1 MEVKEAKVTKPK
13 APRKPRKKKA
23 AAAPAIHQ
31 PAQHNIGIKKTQLMR
46 LAEKYGDTGLTN
58 PRSIDPLVHMLAE
71 LGEVTFGPSVIV
83 ACEESIALSNSGFN
97 RGKAIGF
104 LADQMVRKY
113 LAHALRSCGKDELG
127 LKISKMPV
135 LNSASYVDYFMACST
150 LERDAFRTDVHK
162 VANDMVKIVTGYQT
176 EQPGQVC
183 DSIVNF
189 FKTTKNRAGYEE
201 LLKNLCHLVKTG
213 KNL

>member
-1 MEVKEAKVTKPK
+1 MEAKETKPVKAK

-23 AAAPAIHQ
+23 EVRPTTQ
-31 PAQHNIGIKKTQLMR
+31 MTDHNVGIKKTQLMR

-58 PRSIDPLVHMLAE
+58 PRSIDPLVHLLAE
-71 LGEVTFGPSVIV
+71 LGEITFGSDVIV
-83 ACEESIALSNSGFN
+83 SCESSIALSNSGFP

-113 LAHALRSCGKDELG
+113 LAHALIGCGKDELG

-176 EQPGQVC
+176 EQAGQVC
-183 DSIVNF
+183 DAIVNF
-189 FKTTKNRAGYEE
+189 FKTTKNRRGFEE

-213 KNL
+213 KN